1 MHIVGVGTDIVELR
15 RIREA
20 RYILRAADFFFVPEE
35 LDALHDARDTVQF
48 VASRL
53 AAKEAVIKAYPG
65 TLHYHDIIIDRE
77 GRKLVAR
84 LVRPEDH
91 IYKVF
96 VSIAHEFN
104 YAVSYATIC
113 L

>member
-1 MHIVGVGTDIVELR
+1 MHIVGIGTDIVELR
-15 RIREA
+15 RIRAA
-20 RYILRAADFFFVPEE
+20 RYPLRLADFFFVASER
-35 LDALHDARDTVQF
+35 DALRDARDATEF
-48 VASRL
+48 IASRL
-53 AAKEAVIKAYPG
+53 AAKEAVIKAFPG
-65 TLHYHDIIIDRE
+65 TIHYHDIVIDKE

-91 IYKVF
+91 LYKVF